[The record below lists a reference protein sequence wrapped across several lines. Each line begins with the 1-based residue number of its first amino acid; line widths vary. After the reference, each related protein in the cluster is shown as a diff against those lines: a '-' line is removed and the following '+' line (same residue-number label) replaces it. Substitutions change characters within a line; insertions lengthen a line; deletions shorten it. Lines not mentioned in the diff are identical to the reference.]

1 MTEIIKESSHSGEDN
16 GTRGDNKTG
25 GSGKVAFSRRKV
37 CRFCGE
43 QNIPIDYKNP
53 HTLKHFITDRG
64 KILPRRLSGNCS
76 KHQRKVAL
84 AIKQARV
91 LALMPFTVTGR

>member
-1 MTEIIKESSHSGEDN
+1 MTEIIKDSSYEDAAS
-16 GTRGDNKTG
+16 RGDSRMGPGGKT
-25 GSGKVAFSRRKV
+25 AFSRRKV

-43 QNIPIDYKNP
+43 QNVQIDYKSP
-53 HTLKHFITDRG
+53 HMLKHFITDRG

-76 KHQRKVAL
+76 KHQRKVSL